1 MYLIQERWAILGKLQ
16 KSVFSGP
23 APKRGWGNKLE
34 GEGGKAL
41 VAGPLKK
48 TFFAA
53 SLTIIWRYDDM
64 IYLDSSLSVKYF
76 LQLRLAQHVQAP
88 EQGKLINRWNWQK
101 KYKDVQIVRK
111 QR

>member
-1 MYLIQERWAILGKLQ
+1 
-16 KSVFSGP
+16 
-23 APKRGWGNKLE
+23 
-34 GEGGKAL
+34 
-41 VAGPLKK
+41 
-48 TFFAA
+48 
-53 SLTIIWRYDDM
+53 M